1 MKQTMKRF
9 SAGVLLLGYSLFVC
23 APASAAEPTKPKLIV
38 AVVVD
43 QFRYDYL
50 LRFRKDY
57 TAGFKTILER
67 GAVFDDAHYVH
78 FPTVTAVGHSTFL
91 SGATPALS
99 GIVSNEWFERESG
112 TRVTSVSDP
121 KTELLG
127 AGRKAEG
134 SSPRRMLVS
143 TVGDEIKMSNPGSKV
158 IGVSIK
164 DRAAILPAGHMADG
178 AYWFDDKS
186 KHWVTSSYYVKQL
199 PAWVEQINAG
209 KPAARAENAQWMPVS
224 GSGKAFCTTATATA
238 EVPACSSFEA
248 TPWGNEVIEE
258 FAEKALIAEKMG
270 HGTGTDVLAVSFSAN
285 DYVGHALGPDSPE
298 VRDISIRTD
307 RLLGKLLDFID
318 TNVGLANVAFVLT
331 ADHGVAP
338 VPEVNEAR
346 HMTGGRLS
354 TDVLMKAM
362 NDALV
367 LRYGLGDWITAKL
380 GPTAYLNTRLIE
392 EKKLNLAAVEQTAAE
407 AARSTQHVFRVYTN
421 AEVVS
426 GSVIDD
432 SVSVAVRNGMYPSR
446 AADVL
451 VIAEPNYLYDKTGT
465 THGSPFNYD
474 NHVPVIFMAPGLKPG
489 HYYGKIAVNDIAPTL
504 AAMAGVTEPDGS
516 TGRVL
521 QEMWQ

>member
-1 MKQTMKRF
+1 MKPL
-9 SAGVLLLGYSLFVC
+9 SAGLLLFGYALFGQ
-23 APASAAEPTKPKLIV
+23 AHAAAAEPKKPKLIV

-57 TAGFKTILER
+57 TAGFKTLLER
-67 GAVFDDAHYVH
+67 GAVFDDAHYIH

-91 SGATPALS
+91 SGATPAIS
-99 GIVSNEWFERESG
+99 GIVANEWYERETAS
-112 TRVTSVSDP
+112 RVSSVSDP
-121 KTELLG
+121 KTELVG

-143 TVGDEIKMSNPGSKV
+143 TVGDEIKMSGQTSKV

-186 KHWVTSSYYVKQL
+186 KHWVTSTYYAEKL
-199 PAWVEQINAG
+199 PVWVEKINAG
-209 KPAARAENAQWMPVS
+209 KPAARADNAQWVPLD
-224 GSGKAFCTTATATA
+224 GQGKPFCTTGAPTAA
-238 EVPACSSFEA
+238 VHACRSFEA

-258 FAEKALIAEKMG
+258 FAEQALLAEKMG
-270 HGTGTDVLAVSFSAN
+270 KHEGTDLLAVSFSAN

-307 RLLGKLLDFID
+307 RLLGKLITFID
-318 TNVGLANVAFVLT
+318 TNVGLANVVFVLT

-338 VPEVNEAR
+338 VPEVNETR
-346 HMTGGRLS
+346 HMNGGRLS
-354 TDVLMKAM
+354 EDTLMKTM

-367 LRYGLGDWITAKL
+367 AKYGAGDWLAAKL
-380 GPTAYLNTRLIE
+380 GSVAWLNTRLIG
-392 EKKLNLAAVEQTAAE
+392 EKKLDRAAVEQTAAD
-407 AARSTQHVFRVYTN
+407 AARGMPHVFRVYTGEQL
-421 AEVVS
+421 AS
-426 GSVIDD
+426 GRVTED
-432 SVSVAVRNGMYPSR
+432 SITTAVRNGMYPSR
-446 AADVL
+446 AGDIL

-474 NHVPVIFMAPGLKPG
+474 THVPVIFMAPGIKPG

-504 AAMAGVTEPDGS
+504 AAIAGVEQPNGS
-516 TGRVL
+516 IGRVL
-521 QEMWQ
+521 QEIWQ